1 MKYFFFSGERMASN
15 GAAGRAVV
23 TSTERAEGH
32 EAMDE
37 EQISDEGI
45 SSGHGTF
52 VAHTGDV
59 RGHGSAAKQHMSAGK
74 VTVDTLMRRIDTYG
88 LVFPTKAKNVVW
100 CLFRKYDFQKIK
112 EKHAGNDML
121 KLDQHALCMLFYKN
135 PDPEQRLKATVKLG
149 KDYSPTVMLEHI
161 MRGT

>member
-74 VTVDTLMRRIDTYG
+74 VGNTISKRLRRSMRATTCSNWTSTPCACFVTRILTRS
-88 LVFPTKAKNVVW
+88 NVS
-100 CLFRKYDFQKIK
+100 RSQ
-112 EKHAGNDML
+112 
-121 KLDQHALCMLFYKN
+121 
-135 PDPEQRLKATVKLG
+135 
-149 KDYSPTVMLEHI
+149 
-161 MRGT
+161 